1 MEVLLVDVVAE
12 DLGKMSCQH
21 DLWIILNT
29 EGADVVTTLLAESG
43 LVLVLFKIKNICFG
57 FFLQIFKKKKKEK
70 QCKRTVTY
78 VTDDVS
84 GGFGCY
90 NRNCIF
96 GKEVAFVDGV
106 HKTFTISFL

>member
-43 LVLVLFKIKNICFG
+43 LVLVLFKIKNICKNICFG
-57 FFLQIFKKKKKEK
+57 FFLQIFRKKKNNVRGQLLTSLTMSLEALAATTETASLGRK
-70 QCKRTVTY
+70 
-78 VTDDVS
+78 
-84 GGFGCY
+84 
-90 NRNCIF
+90 
-96 GKEVAFVDGV
+96 
-106 HKTFTISFL
+106 